1 VPTLPCLGNGFRLDK
16 QEAVGADQLGLLAG
30 AGLVGAA
37 WSGRWSFVFI
47 LFVVVTGGNPVTQD
61 GLEIGLDIVGVG
73 LFVVLVSAAVHRAG
87 ALLVRILVVLVI
99 PGSIGVIS
107 VIGVISDIGVIVAG
121 AFVQF
126 LVSVGLQVLDCF
138 FVAHCFLGSATV
150 FAAGS

>member
-1 VPTLPCLGNGFRLDK
+1 
-16 QEAVGADQLGLLAG
+16 VGADQLGLLAG

-37 WSGRWSFVFI
+37 WSGRWSFVFVF
-47 LFVVVTGGNPVTQD
+47 FVVVTGGNPVAQD
-61 GLEIGLDIVGVG
+61 GLEIGLDIVRVG
-73 LFVVLVSAAVHRAG
+73 LFVVLVFAAAHRAG

-99 PGSIGVIS
+99 PGSIGITGVTG
-107 VIGVISDIGVIVAG
+107 VTGAIGVIGVIVAG
-121 AFVQF
+121 ALVQF

>member
-1 VPTLPCLGNGFRLDK
+1 M
-16 QEAVGADQLGLLAG
+16 GADQLGLLAG

-73 LFVVLVSAAVHRAG
+73 LFVVLVFAAAHRAG

-99 PGSIGVIS
+99 PGSIGVIGVIS
-107 VIGVISDIGVIVAG
+107 VISDISDIGVIVAE